1 MGEPTSAP
9 CFPTTHWSRVAVAGD
24 PDAPEAQ
31 AALEG
36 LCRDYWYPLYA
47 FVRRRGLGV
56 DDAADVVQGFL
67 ADLIARRNL
76 AAADAN
82 RGRFRSF
89 LLAACAHYLANQRD
103 HDRAAKRGGGRAPVP
118 IDRIEAE
125 GRYGFEPFHEL
136 TPERLFARR
145 WALDLLER
153 ALGRLEAEAAGAGQS
168 ALFAR
173 LRPAL
178 TAGEASGPYAAV
190 AGDLGMTE
198 GAVKMAA
205 LRLRRRYRDLLRAEI
220 ARTVADPADV
230 DDEVRDLFAAITG

>member
-1 MGEPTSAP
+1 M
-9 CFPTTHWSRVAVAGD
+9 
-24 PDAPEAQ
+24 
-31 AALEG
+31 
-36 LCRDYWYPLYA
+36 
-47 FVRRRGLGV
+47 
-56 DDAADVVQGFL
+56 
-67 ADLIARRNL
+67 
-76 AAADAN
+76 
-82 RGRFRSF
+82 
-89 LLAACAHYLANQRD
+89 
-103 HDRAAKRGGGRAPVP
+103 
-118 IDRIEAE
+118 EAE
-125 GRYGFEPFHEL
+125 GRYGREPFHEL

-153 ALGRLEAEAAGAGQS
+153 ALGRLEAEAVGAGQA

-178 TAGEASGPYAAV
+178 TGGGDSDTYAAV

-230 DDEVRDLFAAITG
+230 DDEVRDLFAALTG

>member
-1 MGEPTSAP
+1 MAEPPAAAV
-9 CFPTTHWSRVAVAGD
+9 FPTTHWSRVAVAGD
-24 PDAPEAQ
+24 SDDPEAR

-47 FVRRRGLGV
+47 FARRRGLGV
-56 DDAADVVQGFL
+56 DDAADLVQGFL
-67 ADLIARRNL
+67 ADLIGRRNL
-76 AAADAN
+76 ATADPN

-103 HDRAAKRGGGRAPVP
+103 HERAAKRGGGRAPVP
-118 IDRIEAE
+118 IDRLEAE
-125 GRYGFEPFHEL
+125 GRYGREPFHEL
-136 TPERLFARR
+136 TPERLFALR

-153 ALGRLEAEAAGAGQS
+153 ALGRLEAEAAGAGQ
-168 ALFAR
+168 AAFFAR

-178 TAGEASGPYAAV
+178 TGGGGSEPYAAV
-190 AGDLGMTE
+190 AQEIGMTE

-205 LRLRRRYRDLLRAEI
+205 MRLRHRYRDLLRSEI

-230 DDEVRDLFAAITG
+230 DDEVRDLFAALTG